1 MVSGASLIIRGRPD
15 PLRFGCRSAA
25 KWVAAAAALLLRP
38 RLVRVRI
45 CRWGLLPVRRIRHRH
60 VDDRVALVLRL
71 VIAAS
76 AVIIIVAAPRIW
88 RTAGRQRIVARADC
102 RRSPGTRYDPCSDA
116 PWIVVVAVPAA
127 APVVVDIDVVA
138 IADVVVAS
146 AWPVSGLTRTTW
158 TTGPA
163 DTADASWLPDAA
175 NAADASWLPGTTDA
189 ADTART
195 TRSANAADTANSSWA
210 TGSADAANSAWPT
223 GSADTTD
230 TAYPTGSSCARAT
243 NR

>member
-1 MVSGASLIIRGRPD
+1 M
-15 PLRFGCRSAA
+15 RFSCRSAA

-45 CRWGLLPVRRIRHRH
+45 CRRRLLPVRRIRHRH

-88 RTAGRQRIVARADC
+88 RTTRRQRIVARADC

-158 TTGPA
+158 TARPA
-163 DTADASWLPDAA
+163 DTADASWLPDAT

-210 TGSADAANSAWPT
+210 TGSADATDTANSAWPT

-230 TAYPTGSSCARAT
+230 TTGSSCARAT

>member
-1 MVSGASLIIRGRPD
+1 M
-15 PLRFGCRSAA
+15 
-25 KWVAAAAALLLRP
+25 
-38 RLVRVRI
+38 
-45 CRWGLLPVRRIRHRH
+45 
-60 VDDRVALVLRL
+60 
-71 VIAAS
+71 
-76 AVIIIVAAPRIW
+76 
-88 RTAGRQRIVARADC
+88 
-102 RRSPGTRYDPCSDA
+102 
-116 PWIVVVAVPAA
+116 VAVPAA

-158 TTGPA
+158 TPGPA
-163 DTADASWLPDAA
+163 DTADASR
-175 NAADASWLPGTTDA
+175 LPGTTDA

-195 TRSANAADTANSSWA
+195 TRSADAADTANSSWA
-210 TGSADAANSAWPT
+210 TGSADAADTANSAWPT